1 VQRRLIIED
10 GVADYGLRRNFG
22 VKTALVIGGGF
33 AGCAATHQLA
43 LMGGWDVTLVE
54 TLPFLGAGVRTQY
67 YGGHPYTF
75 GPRHFLTPM
84 EHVYE
89 FLNKYVPMRR
99 CGDHQFLTY
108 VEPDSQFYNY
118 PIHKDDF
125 DRMPEGPQIKQ
136 ELAAINLAE
145 IAKLSS
151 AELAKMD
158 HGELTRLNASKYAK
172 NFEEFWIYSVGRTLY
187 EKFVNNYS
195 RKMWLIE
202 SNTLIDDFT
211 WSPKGVSIKEGSRA
225 AWDTAI
231 SAYPIAF
238 NGYDDYFRIATAD
251 ATVHLSTKVEKYD
264 IPAKTVML
272 KGEKREFSI
281 IINTIS
287 PDILFDACFGELP
300 YVGRELYPIVLP
312 VEFVMPPDVYF
323 CYYAGK
329 EKFTRIVEYKKFT
342 LHKAPTTLITL
353 EVPSRVNKLYPMP
366 FESEKAK
373 AKKYFDL
380 MPDGVFSIGR
390 AGSYLYNVDIDNTI
404 EHAMDVAAKLK
415 S

>member
-1 VQRRLIIED
+1 VR
-10 GVADYGLRRNFG
+10 
-22 VKTALVIGGGF
+22 TALIIGGGF
-33 AGCAATHQLA
+33 AGCASAHQLA

-54 TLPFLGAGVRTQY
+54 ALPYLGAGVRTQY
-67 YGGHPYTF
+67 YGGHPYTY

-84 EHVYE
+84 EHIFD

-99 CGDHQFLTY
+99 CGEHQFLTY
-108 VEPDSQFYNY
+108 IEPDAQFYNY

-125 DRMPEGPQIKQ
+125 DRMPERDQIKS
-136 ELAAINLAE
+136 EIAGINLAE
-145 IAKLSS
+145 ISKLSS
-151 AELAKMD
+151 AEIAKMNPA
-158 HGELTRLNASKYAK
+158 ELIRLNGARHAK
-172 NFEEFWIYSVGRTLY
+172 NFEEFWIYSIGRTLY
-187 EKFVNNYS
+187 EKFVDSYS
-195 RKMWLIE
+195 RKMWLID
-202 SNTLIDDFT
+202 SNTAIDDFT
-211 WSPKGVSIKEGSRA
+211 WSPKGVSIKEGPRS

-238 NGYDDYFRIATAD
+238 NGYDDYFRISTAE
-251 ATVHLSTKVEKYD
+251 AKILLSTRIEKYD
-264 IPAKTVML
+264 IPSRSVL
-272 KGEKREFSI
+272 LDGSKRKFDT

-287 PDILFDACFGELP
+287 PDMLFEECFGELP

-312 VEFVMPPDVYF
+312 MEFAMPPEVYF

-329 EKFTRIVEYKKFT
+329 ERFTRIVEYKKFT

-353 EVPSRVNKLYPMP
+353 EIPSRVNKLYPMP
-366 FESEKAK
+366 LESEKAR

-380 MPDGVFSIGR
+380 MPENVFSIGR

-404 EHAMDVAAKLK
+404 EQAMDVAAKLK